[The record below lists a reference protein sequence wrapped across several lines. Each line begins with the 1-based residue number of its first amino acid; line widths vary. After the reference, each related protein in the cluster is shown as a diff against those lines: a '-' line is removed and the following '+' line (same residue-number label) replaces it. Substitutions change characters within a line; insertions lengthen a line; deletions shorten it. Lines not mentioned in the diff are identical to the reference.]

1 MRPHRPRAA
10 NSPAADCGENDK
22 RSGCGAAPDTR
33 SRIEPFNNDNG
44 SAAPSCGFFATLRIM
59 ARRLWALWNI
69 GLTAMIQR
77 YFAVIK
83 ITILLIFAIES
94 VDNAATQDKLTE
106 QPQLGC

>member
-1 MRPHRPRAA
+1 
-10 NSPAADCGENDK
+10 
-22 RSGCGAAPDTR
+22 
-33 SRIEPFNNDNG
+33 
-44 SAAPSCGFFATLRIM
+44 M